1 MNHPLLTGRTFDVAL
16 VDEASQISTPAVLAP
31 LLKARSFV
39 LVGDHY
45 QLSPLVTSPEA
56 AAQGYGVS
64 LFRRLSEAHPG
75 AVVALRRCAALMPL
89 VPCCGMSPCHHAAC
103 LVGWQACVV
112 CRTCCLL
119 D

>member
-1 MNHPLLTGRTFDVAL
+1 MNHPLLTSRTFDVAL

-64 LFRRLSEAHPG
+64 LFRQLSEAHPG
-75 AVVALRRCAALMPL
+75 AVVALRRCAGLLMPH
-89 VPCCGMSPCHHAAC
+89 VPCCGMLCTC
-103 LVGWQACVV
+103 LVGRQACV
-112 CRTCCLL
+112 CCLL
-119 D
+119 ECRQHE